1 MRLLILVICIYAG
14 NYPLTNGNNLP
25 VKDSAMSTFTNVIT
39 IEIGSQSYKA
49 TLYNNPTVEAFKELL
64 PLSINMV
71 ELNQNEKY
79 YDLPKSLP
87 TNASKPTTIENGDLM
102 LYGSKTLVL
111 FYKTFP
117 TSYSYT
123 KIGKVENPA
132 GLAKT
137 LGEGNVKVTF
147 KLE

>member
-87 TNASKPTTIENGDLM
+87 TNASNPTTIENGDLM

>member
-87 TNASKPTTIENGDLM
+87 TNASNPTTIENGDLM

-117 TSYSYT
+117 TSYSYA

>member
-64 PLSINMV
+64 PLSTNMV

-87 TNASKPTTIENGDLM
+87 TNASNPTTIENGDLM

>member
-1 MRLLILVICIYAG
+1 
-14 NYPLTNGNNLP
+14 
-25 VKDSAMSTFTNVIT
+25 MSTFTNVIT

-87 TNASKPTTIENGDLM
+87 TNASNPTTIENGDLM

-117 TSYSYT
+117 TSYSYA

>member
-117 TSYSYT
+117 TSYSYA